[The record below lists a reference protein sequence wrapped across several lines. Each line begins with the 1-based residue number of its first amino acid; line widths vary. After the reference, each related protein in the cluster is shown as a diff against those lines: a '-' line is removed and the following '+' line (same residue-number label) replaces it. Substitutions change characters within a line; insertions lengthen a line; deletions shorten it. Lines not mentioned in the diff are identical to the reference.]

1 MKITVK
7 ILENSISEAPLDTV
21 AKLTGTTGQ
30 KKAAARL
37 ASAFPL
43 PPKKSW
49 KDITL
54 LALKGLKV
62 AVKSKN
68 INDINKFIRQ
78 ADDALYDHDP
88 THPARE
94 TLNQLRNYNTKK
106 LSALAA
112 SGDASEVDTAIRQVM
127 YEQTNIREIEET
139 PMKITRKILEKIIK
153 EELQAVIEDQ
163 NVMSFTEKEVEE
175 FDRKQTAAEK
185 DPIKQKENMIKALEA
200 KIKNEKDKNEKKKLQ
215 DKLKKL
221 KAELAGPGENADQ
234 KK

>member
-68 INDINKFIRQ
+68 INDINKFIFLKQ
-78 ADDALYDHDP
+78 KAAYDHDP
-88 THPARE
+88 THPARS
-94 TLNQLRNYNTKK
+94 TLNQLINYRTRK

-112 SGDASEVDTAIRQVM
+112 SGDASEVDIAIRQVM
-127 YEQTNIREIEET
+127 YEQTNIREIEE
-139 PMKITRKILEKIIK
+139 ITVKNTQKNFQELKQIIAQESIKLIMEQSEDPSEACLE
-153 EELQAVIEDQ
+153 D
-163 NVMSFTEKEVEE
+163 F
-175 FDRKQTAAEK
+175 
-185 DPIKQKENMIKALEA
+185 KQKIGRAHV
-200 KIKNEKDKNEKKKLQ
+200 
-215 DKLKKL
+215 
-221 KAELAGPGENADQ
+221 
-234 KK
+234 